1 MGSHARE
8 CSQIRLP
15 MRLRRE
21 RKAGYCG
28 YVEPLV
34 PVFQNSRTS
43 PDAVSWVGIL
53 NALEDSPR
61 LSKALHSSAGLAL
74 QGSPAPSTPPKGSR
88 GRFRTR
94 NAAMQ
99 ERRFRTRDA
108 AMQDLRFR
116 TRDAAMQE
124 PQIQNAGRCTA
135 APHIPKSDSVAGWM
149 HKRNAERVRAAKR
162 TKTL

>member
-21 RKAGYCG
+21 RQAGYCG

-108 AMQDLRFR
+108 AMQ
-116 TRDAAMQE
+116 E

>member
-108 AMQDLRFR
+108 AMQ
-116 TRDAAMQE
+116 E